1 MPSIG
6 PKKIARRDA
15 PETITITVD
24 ENGEATL
31 EVNGVEG
38 SSCEILTQELEET
51 LGLTTDKQFKPEYHK
66 KPTNKAA
73 ITTRLSQRN

>member
-6 PKKIARRDA
+6 PKKIANTSA
-15 PETITITVD
+15 SETITITVD
-24 ENGEATL
+24 EDGEAIV

-51 LGLTTDKQFKPEYHK
+51 LGLTTEKQLKPEYHK

-73 ITTRLSQRN
+73 ITTRLSQRG